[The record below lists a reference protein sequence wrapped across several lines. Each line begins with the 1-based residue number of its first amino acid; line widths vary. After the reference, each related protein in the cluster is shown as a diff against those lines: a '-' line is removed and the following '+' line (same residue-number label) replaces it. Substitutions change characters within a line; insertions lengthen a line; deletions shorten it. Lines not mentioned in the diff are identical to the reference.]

1 MMRRSKGLQVT
12 NAQGRHIVFAGNPGT
27 GKTTI
32 AKFIG
37 KISSSLGLTRN
48 STIVTMKRAELIGGY
63 VGVSEKN
70 VQKAKAKAKGGI
82 LFIDEAHEL
91 VRGGGEEDYGPR
103 ILDAI
108 MADME
113 HGDPLVIFAGY
124 PGEMG
129 KLLNYNEGMAR
140 RIGHTFHFSDY
151 IPHELAQIVQCQVKK
166 REFTCEMTDDD
177 MARLVEQ
184 HTTAEQRSKLNGGLA
199 EKLLEKFEDAKL
211 NRFDEDTCTDNFL
224 TTYSRDEIEE
234 AFNTLT
240 PNILEGL
247 TSSVVLK

>member
-1 MMRRSKGLQVT
+1 LQFDGGVVCRLTWSMVTRSSYSQ
-12 NAQGRHIVFAGNPGT
+12 
-27 GKTTI
+27 
-32 AKFIG
+32 
-37 KISSSLGLTRN
+37 
-48 STIVTMKRAELIGGY
+48 
-63 VGVSEKN
+63 GVSRPITLTHHFN
-70 VQKAKAKAKGGI
+70 AATSTLAS
-82 LFIDEAHEL
+82 F
-91 VRGGGEEDYGPR
+91 PR
-103 ILDAI
+103 
-108 MADME
+108 
-113 HGDPLVIFAGY
+113 Y

-166 REFTCEMTDDD
+166 KEFTCEMTDDD